1 MSLDEQIADFL
12 ATADDRPPQSKLEPY
27 ADLIRGLRQ
36 RRWTYRKIA
45 AALRERFG
53 LATGKSSIHDFVR
66 VRTRKREV
74 QPPPA
79 PAAPPILPAQPTPR
93 KRRFH
98 LDI

>member
-1 MSLDEQIADFL
+1 MNLDEQIANFL
-12 ATADDRPPQSKLEPY
+12 AKADDRPPRSKLEPH

-66 VRTRKREV
+66 VRARRPALEAPPGHDLPE
-74 QPPPA
+74 QPPS
-79 PAAPPILPAQPTPR
+79 PTPH

-98 LDI
+98 LDM

>member
-12 ATADDRPPQSKLEPY
+12 ATADDRPPPSKLEPY

-66 VRTRKREV
+66 VRARRPRLE
-74 QPPPA
+74 PPPRNEQ
-79 PAAPPILPAQPTPR
+79 PAPPPSPTPR

-98 LDI
+98 LDM

>member
-12 ATADDRPPQSKLEPY
+12 ATADDRPPRSKLEPY

-66 VRTRKREV
+66 VRARRPALE
-74 QPPPA
+74 PPPGNEQ
-79 PAAPPILPAQPTPR
+79 PAPPPSPTPR

-98 LDI
+98 LDM

>member
-1 MSLDEQIADFL
+1 MNLDEQIANFL
-12 ATADDRPPQSKLEPY
+12 ASADNRPPRSKLEPY

-53 LATGKSSIHDFVR
+53 LATGKSSIHDFLR
-66 VRTRKREV
+66 VRARRPALEAPPGNDLPA
-74 QPPPA
+74 PPPS
-79 PAAPPILPAQPTPR
+79 PTPR

-98 LDI
+98 LDM

>member
-1 MSLDEQIADFL
+1 MSLDDQIADFL

-66 VRTRKREV
+66 VRARRPALE
-74 QPPPA
+74 PPPGNEQ
-79 PAAPPILPAQPTPR
+79 PAPPPSPTPR

-98 LDI
+98 LDM